1 VFHNEILEDKIK
13 AIMRKLIFL
22 SSLLITMTGLL
33 VFVGGQSVATA
44 HAQQPT
50 VAIATVT
57 GTPIGAYIVV
67 NADQTDGINVRSGPG
82 TNYPSVGLLVVG
94 ELAPTKGR
102 SAGGDWYQIFYPG
115 IEGGLG
121 WVYAPLVTAYQVVSL
136 PIVEPPST
144 PTPRVTPTI
153 DPTLAAQFV
162 LEIPATRL
170 PTFTPVEPLD
180 MPEFEQQGTG
190 RVGGIPIGMFITGI
204 GLMGLFGAAVSYLR
218 ER

>member
-1 VFHNEILEDKIK
+1 
-13 AIMRKLIFL
+13 MRKLFFLCAIFL
-22 SSLLITMTGLL
+22 FVIVSGLILLASGS
-33 VFVGGQSVATA
+33 SVATA

-67 NADQTDGINVRSGPG
+67 NADQQQINVRSGPG
-82 TNYPSVGLLVVG
+82 TEYPTVGVLVTG
-94 ELAPTKGR
+94 EQAPAKGI
-102 SAGGDWYQIFYPG
+102 SAGGLWYQIVYVG
-115 IEGGLG
+115 VEGGLV
-121 WVYAPLVTAYQVVSL
+121 WVYAPLVTPFGVEGSL
-136 PIVEPPST
+136 PIVEPPPT

-180 MPEFEQQGTG
+180 IPEFVQQATG